1 MLELGK
7 GDLREGSGTGKWE
20 WIIRSQSSVPATAES
35 ARDTLIIWDDASGDR
50 VQVDDDH
57 YRVLAFVGKYS
68 TPAKSLDG
76 KSADRCLE
84 VGLM

>member
-1 MLELGK
+1 M
-7 GDLREGSGTGKWE
+7 REGSGTGKWE

-57 YRVLAFVGKYS
+57 YRVLVFVGKY
-68 TPAKSLDG
+68 TTAAKSLDG
-76 KSADRCLE
+76 KSVNRCLE